1 MIKNFLFSFIRTI
14 LIPFIIIYF
23 WFIRWIKHNKFK
35 YNLNWAYLGKPSLIS
50 YPFIYLDKIILKTLE
65 IFDYEFGNYA
75 LDKYKV
81 FSKEHYSEKGIS
93 YGHLRNLT
101 NEEKKSFY
109 EKGKS
114 RLEYFYRKN
123 NFLINLKNGDS
134 FLDVACGYGPDIKF
148 LSNNFDK
155 SIIEGFDINDEAV
168 KVIKLFNKNSNVS
181 VQAKSFEDLDFLRGI
196 ESNKYDWILI
206 SHALS
211 TVFEKNYEK
220 TLTLRRKIIDEFTR
234 ISKKG
239 LLILD
244 HRPENNFKVKIE
256 QNTRCVISFDT
267 TKLFESINNG
277 ELYMMKS
284 DDSFAYFWKKTIKN

>member
-1 MIKNFLFSFIRTI
+1 MIKEFLFTTIRII

-35 YNLNWAYLGKPSLIS
+35 HDLNWVYLGKPNLIS
-50 YPFIYLDKIILKTLE
+50 YPFIYLDKIILKILT

-75 LDKYKV
+75 LSKYKI

-93 YGHLRNLT
+93 YEHLRNLT
-101 NEEKKSFY
+101 NDEKKKFY
-109 EKGKS
+109 QNAKS
-114 RLEYFYRKN
+114 RLEYFYKN
-123 NFLINLKNGDS
+123 NNYLIDFKNGDS

-155 SIIEGFDINDEAV
+155 SIIEGFDINAEAV
-168 KVIKLFNKNSNVS
+168 EVVKLFNNNSNVN
-181 VQAKSFEDLDFLRGI
+181 VQTKSFEDLNFLKGL
-196 ESNKYDWILI
+196 ESNKYEWILI

-211 TVFEKNYEK
+211 TVFEKNYDK
-220 TLTLRRKIIDEFTR
+220 TLELRRKIINEFTR

-244 HRPENNFKVKIE
+244 HRPEKNFKVKIE
-256 QNTRCVISFDT
+256 QNTRCVISLDT
-267 TKLFESINNG
+267 TKLFKSINNG

-284 DDSFAYFWKKTIKN
+284 DDSFAYFWKKLSNQ